1 MRSAKL
7 ALLLIILAA
16 HSPEARAGLLGPSDF
31 CECVLADLPGI
42 KNDVAAWAEWQNCS
56 AKFKGKC
63 SSKASSWF
71 AMTFSECVRKYAG
84 DAQGEAAPGMIAQVC
99 ATLYSTR

>member
-1 MRSAKL
+1 MAKL
-7 ALLLIILAA
+7 LSEIQGQMFVKSIIL
-16 HSPEARAGLLGPSDF
+16 
-31 CECVLADLPGI
+31 
-42 KNDVAAWAEWQNCS
+42 
-56 AKFKGKC
+56 
-63 SSKASSWF
+63 F